1 MPVPEDVDG
10 QNEGRGAG
18 RGEGAQRSPGGD
30 DGAFEPS
37 PPLVVVNPEGLDD
50 DGLSVATPKP
60 PAHRAGIKSGRLAG
74 LSVQRAVV
82 VMAVPVLIESLLS
95 SMVGAVD
102 AIMAARVS
110 VAAADAVGGAVYLLW
125 GVGLISAAIGVG
137 ATALISRA
145 VGAGRLAAARA
156 ALGQAMLLAIVGG
169 VSAAVLLAWAAPVLA
184 RVQSLTGEGEADF
197 INYIRAY
204 CLGLPFSTMMFAA
217 NACARGAG
225 DTVRPAF
232 VMVVVNIVNLVLVYV
247 MAIVLDMGVLGIG
260 LGTSLAHAVGCGIA
274 VWFMRNGVSGVRLD
288 GRRMAFHGVTMFR
301 LLRLGLP
308 NFAEMFGMWVAN
320 YLIILM
326 VGVMNA
332 AAEARNAAIH
342 GAVAASESAG
352 LLGAHLLAIRIE
364 AFSFI
369 FGFGLGIAASALT
382 GQYLGAGAPMMARR
396 AALLC
401 AGAAALAMGTLGVV
415 LIFAG
420 TWLVSLLSGQPAHA
434 ELAPPLLMITGFV
447 QVPFAYAIVLRSA
460 LHGAGD
466 VRAVM
471 VLTWICQWGLRL
483 PLCYLLSGVD
493 LPLPEVFGG
502 GVLEN
507 PSPVDWGL
515 TGLWT
520 GLCAEIAL
528 RSLFYTGRFL
538 GGKWMRARV

>member
-1 MPVPEDVDG
+1 
-10 QNEGRGAG
+10 
-18 RGEGAQRSPGGD
+18 
-30 DGAFEPS
+30 
-37 PPLVVVNPEGLDD
+37 
-50 DGLSVATPKP
+50 
-60 PAHRAGIKSGRLAG
+60 
-74 LSVQRAVV
+74 
-82 VMAVPVLIESLLS
+82 
-95 SMVGAVD
+95 
-102 AIMAARVS
+102 
-110 VAAADAVGGAVYLLW
+110 
-125 GVGLISAAIGVG
+125 VGLISAAIGVG

-169 VSAAVLLAWAAPVLA
+169 TLAAAALALAAPVLA
-184 RVQSLTGEGEADF
+184 RLQSLSGEGEADF
-197 INYIRAY
+197 ILYLRVY

-225 DTVRPAF
+225 DTVRPAM
-232 VMVVVNIVNLVLVYV
+232 VMVVVNVVNLALVYT
-247 MAIVLDMGVLGIG
+247 MAIVLELGVLGIG
-260 LGTSLAHAVGCGIA
+260 LGTSIAHAVGCVLA
-274 VWFMRNGVSGVRLD
+274 LRFLLRGVSGVRLVAK
-288 GRRMAFHGVTMFR
+288 RLAFQGVTMYR
-301 LLRLGLP
+301 LMRMGLP

-332 AAEARNAAIH
+332 AAVARDAATH
-342 GAVAASESAG
+342 AGGAASNSAG
-352 LLGAHLLAIRIE
+352 LLGSHLLAIRIE

-369 FGFGLGIAASALT
+369 FGFGMGIAASALT
-382 GQYLGAGAPMMARR
+382 GQYLGAGSPLVARR
-396 AALLC
+396 AALMC
-401 AGAAALAMGTLGVV
+401 AGIAAVAMGAVGVV
-415 LIFAG
+415 LILG
-420 TWLVSLLSGQPAHA
+420 GSWLVHLLSGQAVHA
-434 ELAPPLLMITGFV
+434 QLTPQLLMITGFV

-493 LPLPEVFGG
+493 LPLPAFLGG
-502 GVLEN
+502 GYLEN

-515 TGLWT
+515 PGLWI
-520 GLCAEIAL
+520 GLCSEIAL